1 MSDRYA
7 PPVTEEKEPVRHV
20 SAGAEHEGAGRV
32 ATTQPSGPAGRVMD
46 LQRMAGNQAVVQR
59 LTALGAIPAVQRVVE
74 VGEVEATPATGA
86 GPEGAGAGGGG
97 GTEIND
103 TTVRVNSGTIDLNAP
118 IVRVSGIVQ
127 ADTIVADSVVAS
139 SYTPGAGNIW

>member
-7 PPVTEEKEPVRHV
+7 PPVSEEKEPARHV
-20 SAGAEHEGAGRV
+20 SAGAEHDGAGRA
-32 ATTQPSGPAGRVMD
+32 ATTQPSGLAGRVMD
-46 LQRMAGNQAVVQR
+46 LQRTAGNQAVVQR
-59 LTALGAIPAVQRVVE
+59 LTALGAIPAVQRAVE

-86 GPEGAGAGGGG
+86 GPEGADAVGG

-103 TTVRVNSGTIDLNAP
+103 TTVRVNAGTIDLNAP

>member
-7 PPVTEEKEPVRHV
+7 PPVTDEKEPVRHV
-20 SAGAEHEGAGRV
+20 SVGAEHEGAGRV

-86 GPEGAGAGGGG
+86 GPEGTGAGGG

-103 TTVRVNSGTIDLNAP
+103 TTVRVNAGTIDLNAP